1 MIAESG
7 RKVGVELIRA
17 LYRFKPLREYRVES
31 RKSDSFVYYVSG
43 GHLFDF
49 GTETIV
55 AKAGQLL
62 YLPLGAA
69 YTNHTLTEDT
79 EYYQLEFTLWRDGAA
94 KPLFEKGWV
103 LPELESGAYLPVMR
117 EIYEQYAL
125 DGVSGD
131 YIAAA
136 GTLKMIGLL
145 TKEKKDN
152 ELKTLGLSRVEKTVS
167 YLDEFYY
174 LDTPVSELAEMSA
187 TCVSNLEK
195 VFKSCLGM
203 TPLAYRNK
211 LRMER
216 AKMLLS
222 GGVPIAQSCR
232 AVGIPD
238 VYYFSKLFK
247 RYCGIS
253 PGEYA
258 KTNKTV

>member
-1 MIAESG
+1 M
-7 RKVGVELIRA
+7 
-17 LYRFKPLREYRVES
+17 
-31 RKSDSFVYYVSG
+31 
-43 GHLFDF
+43 
-49 GTETIV
+49 
-55 AKAGQLL
+55 
-62 YLPLGAA
+62 
-69 YTNHTLTEDT
+69 
-79 EYYQLEFTLWRDGAA
+79 
-94 KPLFEKGWV
+94 
-103 LPELESGAYLPVMR
+103 MR
-117 EIYEQYAL
+117 ECYEQYAQ
-125 DGVSGD
+125 GGISGD

-136 GTLKMIGLL
+136 AGLKMVGML
-145 TKEKKDN
+145 TKEKSN
-152 ELKTLGLSRVEKTVS
+152 SELKTLGISRVEKTVS

-222 GGVPIAQSCR
+222 GGVPIAQACR
-232 AVGIPD
+232 SVGIAD

-247 RYCGIS
+247 RYCGMS
-253 PGEYA
+253 PGAYA